1 MKKKDE
7 RMKLSTE
14 ILNGIKYIKMSGWEE
29 AFLDKLNKSRDS
41 ELSFLKRQFISIC
54 FSIFFLWLTPMLITT
69 AIFATFI
76 FTGHPMTAQAA
87 FTLVSTLM
95 ILQVNSCLL

>member
-29 AFLDKLNKSRDS
+29 AFLEKVKTPSL
-41 ELSFLKRQFISIC
+41 FI
-54 FSIFFLWLTPMLITT
+54 
-69 AIFATFI
+69 
-76 FTGHPMTAQAA
+76 
-87 FTLVSTLM
+87 
-95 ILQVNSCLL
+95 LL

>member
-29 AFLDKLNKSRDS
+29 AFLEKVTNS
-41 ELSFLKRQFISIC
+41 SFINLII
-54 FSIFFLWLTPMLITT
+54 TP
-69 AIFATFI
+69 
-76 FTGHPMTAQAA
+76 
-87 FTLVSTLM
+87 
-95 ILQVNSCLL
+95 N